1 MRKDMETNEETKYL
15 NPTSKVEYAEFEE
28 QPIREPQSEKTGW
41 KKVAIGS
48 AAGILLGA
56 GAIYAV
62 SGEEKQDAASTASS
76 PTADKQPAK
85 VGEVSDDMSFT
96 DAFNSAR
103 AQVGA
108 GGVFHWHGG
117 IYSTYTADEWDNMTA
132 DNREEYAQ
140 AIKPEIRADE
150 MENSYV
156 AEAHTTSHSQTADAK
171 ADVEPVSHASVQS
184 AAYHQDD
191 VEPAYVVA
199 SQSHQDTTNADDD
212 VHVVAQGTVQGH
224 AAAAVDLN
232 GDGDADVAVIDIND
246 NHVLDDPDVVVDH
259 QGNMATV
266 GQLAEA
272 AGQQPDD
279 GTDYAMQHDDGLDPN
294 MQQVSYGENPDVS
307 PDMPDYMNDADMGT
321 MV

>member
-28 QPIREPQSEKTGW
+28 QPISEPQPEKAGW

-62 SGEEKQDAASTASS
+62 SGEEKQDVASTASS
-76 PTADKQPAK
+76 PTADKQPVK

-132 DNREEYAQ
+132 DSREEYAQ

-156 AEAHTTSHSQTADAK
+156 AEAHATSHSQTADAK
-171 ADVEPVSHASVQS
+171 ADVEPVSHASVQT
-184 AAYHQDD
+184 AVHQQED
-191 VEPAYVVA
+191 VEPAYMAA
-199 SQSHQDTTNADDD
+199 SQSHQDTAAADDD

-232 GDGDADVAVIDIND
+232 GDGDADVAVIDVND
-246 NHVLDDPDVVVDH
+246 NNVLDDPDVVVDH

-279 GTDYAMQHDDGLDPN
+279 GIDYAMQHDGGLDPN
-294 MQQVSYGENPDVS
+294 MQQVAYGENPDVS

>member
-1 MRKDMETNEETKYL
+1 METNEETKYL

-140 AIKPEIRADE
+140 AVKPEIRADE
-150 MENSYV
+150 LENSYV
-156 AEAHTTSHSQTADAK
+156 AEAHTTTHSQAADAK

-199 SQSHQDTTNADDD
+199 SQSHQDTTTADDD

-232 GDGDADVAVIDIND
+232 GDGDADVAVIDVND
-246 NHVLDDPDVVVDH
+246 NNVLDDPDVVVDH

-272 AGQQPDD
+272 AGQQPED

>member
-1 MRKDMETNEETKYL
+1 METNEETKYL

-132 DNREEYAQ
+132 TNREEYAQ
-140 AIKPEIRADE
+140 TIKPEIRADE

-156 AEAHTTSHSQTADAK
+156 AEAHTTSHSQTVDAK
-171 ADVEPVSHASVQS
+171 ADVEPVSHASVQT
-184 AAYHQDD
+184 AVHQQED
-191 VEPAYVVA
+191 VEPAYVAA

>member
-1 MRKDMETNEETKYL
+1 METNEETKYL

-76 PTADKQPAK
+76 PTADKQPVK

-132 DNREEYAQ
+132 TNREEYAQ
-140 AIKPEIRADE
+140 TIKPEIRADE

-156 AEAHTTSHSQTADAK
+156 AEAHTTSHSQTVDAK
-171 ADVEPVSHASVQS
+171 ADVEPVSHASVQT
-184 AAYHQDD
+184 AVHQQED
-191 VEPAYVVA
+191 VEPAYVAA

-279 GTDYAMQHDDGLDPN
+279 GTDYAMQHDDGIDPN

>member
-28 QPIREPQSEKTGW
+28 QPISEPQSEKTGW

-62 SGEEKQDAASTASS
+62 SGEEKQDVASTASS
-76 PTADKQPAK
+76 PTADKQPVK

-132 DNREEYAQ
+132 DSREEYAQ
-140 AIKPEIRADE
+140 AIKSEIRADE
-150 MENSYV
+150 MENSYI
-156 AEAHTTSHSQTADAK
+156 AEAHATSHSQTADAK
-171 ADVEPVSHASVQS
+171 ADVEPVSHEPVQT
-184 AAYHQDD
+184 AVHQQED
-191 VEPAYVVA
+191 VEPAYVAA

-232 GDGDADVAVIDIND
+232 GDGDADVAVIDVND
-246 NHVLDDPDVVVDH
+246 NNVLDDPDVVVDH

-279 GTDYAMQHDDGLDPN
+279 GIDYAMQHDGGLDPN
-294 MQQVSYGENPDVS
+294 MQQVAYGENPDVS

>member
-1 MRKDMETNEETKYL
+1 
-15 NPTSKVEYAEFEE
+15 
-28 QPIREPQSEKTGW
+28 
-41 KKVAIGS
+41 
-48 AAGILLGA
+48 
-56 GAIYAV
+56 
-62 SGEEKQDAASTASS
+62 
-76 PTADKQPAK
+76 
-85 VGEVSDDMSFT
+85 
-96 DAFNSAR
+96 
-103 AQVGA
+103 
-108 GGVFHWHGG
+108 
-117 IYSTYTADEWDNMTA
+117 MTA

>member
-1 MRKDMETNEETKYL
+1 METNEETKYL

-76 PTADKQPAK
+76 PTADKQPVK
-85 VGEVSDDMSFT
+85 VGEVSEDMSFT

-103 AQVGA
+103 AQVGP

-117 IYSTYTADEWDNMTA
+117 IYSTYTTDEWDQMTA
-132 DNREEYAQ
+132 ESRESYAQ
-140 AIKPEIRADE
+140 AVKPEIKAGE
-150 MENSYV
+150 MENAYV
-156 AEAHTTSHSQTADAK
+156 AEAHTVAHSHAADHD
-171 ADVEPVSHASVQS
+171 DVQPVSHESAQATVQ
-184 AAYHQDD
+184 QQTD
-191 VEPAYVVA
+191 VEPAYVAA
-199 SQSHQDTTNADDD
+199 SQSHQEATTSDDD
-212 VHVVAQGTVQGH
+212 VHIVAQGTVQGH
-224 AAAAVDLN
+224 AAATVDLN
-232 GDGDADVAVIDIND
+232 GDGDADVAVIDVND
-246 NHVLDDPDVVVDH
+246 NQVLDDPDVVVDQ

-266 GQLAEA
+266 GQIAEA
-272 AGQQPDD
+272 SGQHTDD
-279 GTDYAMQHDDGLDPN
+279 GTDYAMQQDANNDPN

>member
-1 MRKDMETNEETKYL
+1 METNEETKYL

-156 AEAHTTSHSQTADAK
+156 ADAHTTSHSQTADAK
-171 ADVEPVSHASVQS
+171 ADVEPVSHASVQT
-184 AAYHQDD
+184 AVHQQED
-191 VEPAYVVA
+191 VESAYVAA

>member
-1 MRKDMETNEETKYL
+1 METNEETKYL

-62 SGEEKQDAASTASS
+62 SGEEKQDTVSTASS

-156 AEAHTTSHSQTADAK
+156 AEAHTTSHSQTVDAK
-171 ADVEPVSHASVQS
+171 ADVEPVSHTSVQT
-184 AAYHQDD
+184 AVHQQED
-191 VEPAYVVA
+191 VEPAYVAA

-212 VHVVAQGTVQGH
+212 VHIVAQGTVQGH